1 MLLNPEIAAAIAPHE
16 VTQYKRLAAG
26 NVSEDDLARELGL
39 RGTAGLGPYLDG
51 LEKPILRKALF
62 LRIPITP
69 QSHETRSLSDSDALA
84 AGMDSSEAAENAVII
99 RTGGKSIS
107 GRIVGAGTR
116 ATNDGEKPLHL
127 KSFEGSGRNLV
138 LSGSPE
144 ADTEES
150 AHGAVEDDYSDE
162 SGA

>member
-1 MLLNPEIAAAIAPHE
+1 MPSSSEQEANLS
-16 VTQYKRLAAG
+16 AAG
-26 NVSEDDLARELGL
+26 S
-39 RGTAGLGPYLDG
+39 Y
-51 LEKPILRKALF
+51 
-62 LRIPITP
+62 
-69 QSHETRSLSDSDALA
+69 
-84 AGMDSSEAAENAVII
+84 
-99 RTGGKSIS
+99 
-107 GRIVGAGTR
+107 GAGTR